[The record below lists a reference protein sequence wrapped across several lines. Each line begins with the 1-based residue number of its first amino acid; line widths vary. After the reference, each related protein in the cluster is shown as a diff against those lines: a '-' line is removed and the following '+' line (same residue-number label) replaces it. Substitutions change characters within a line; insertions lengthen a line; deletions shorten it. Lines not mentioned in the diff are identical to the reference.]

1 MNPSDPR
8 STLDNAKQT
17 ANMAFFYFALRQSIG
32 FLPMLE
38 AHTHFA
44 LKVLFS
50 FVDGLCPSIIR
61 NTSR

>member
-44 LKVLFS
+44 LKV
-50 FVDGLCPSIIR
+50 
-61 NTSR
+61 